1 MNICIPVPV
10 ETNEIHQLK
19 KKIDEILKLGPNI
32 IEFRL
37 DYIKD
42 IESLTLNFLK
52 ELLNLIG
59 VKIPVILTFRKFSE
73 GGKLDIIDKKR
84 FDIINQVIN
93 LSPTYVDIEMDND
106 DEFLQNAIK
115 KASNKN
121 VKIIFSYHNFD
132 KTPDYETVIEIL
144 SKFKAKFDK
153 LTVNL
158 EKSPSNYLI
167 KLIFYAKNFE
177 DNIIPLRICRELG
190 TENQKI
196 ISFCMGELGIL
207 SRIFCLKAGSYLT
220 YGSYKEQTAPGQISI
235 TTIREILKYIS

>member
-73 GGKLDIIDKKR
+73 GGKLDIEDKKR

-106 DEFLQNAIK
+106 DEFLQNAIQ

-132 KTPDYETVIEIL
+132 KTLDYETIIEIL

-177 DNIIPLRICRELG
+177 DNIIPLRICKELG

-220 YGSYKEQTAPGQISI
+220 YGSYKDQTAPGQLSI
-235 TTIREILKYIS
+235 TNIREILKYIS

>member
-10 ETNEIHQLK
+10 VTNEIHQLN

-220 YGSYKEQTAPGQISI
+220 YGSYKEQTAPRQISI
-235 TTIREILKYIS
+235 ITIREILKYIS

>member
-19 KKIDEILKLGPNI
+19 KEIEELLKLRPNI

-42 IESLTLNFLK
+42 IESLTTHFLK
-52 ELLNLIG
+52 ELLTFIG
-59 VKIPVILTFRKFSE
+59 VEIPVIFTFRKFSE
-73 GGKLDIIDKKR
+73 GGKLDIENKKR
-84 FDIINQVIN
+84 YDIINQVIN

-121 VKIIFSYHNFD
+121 VKIIFSYHNFN
-132 KTPDYETVIEIL
+132 KTPDYETVIELL

-177 DNIIPLRICRELG
+177 DNIIPLRICKELG

>member
-19 KKIDEILKLGPNI
+19 KEIEELLKLRPNI

-42 IESLTLNFLK
+42 IESLTTHFLK
-52 ELLNLIG
+52 ELLTFIG
-59 VKIPVILTFRKFSE
+59 VKIPVIFTFRKFSE
-73 GGKLDIIDKKR
+73 GGKLDIENKKR
-84 FDIINQVIN
+84 YDIINQVIN

-106 DEFLQNAIK
+106 DEFLQNAIQ

-235 TTIREILKYIS
+235 TIIREILKYVS

>member
-1 MNICIPVPV
+1 MNICVPIPV
-10 ETNEIHQLK
+10 ETTEINKLK
-19 KKIDEILKLGPNI
+19 EKTEELLKLRPDI

-37 DYIKD
+37 DYIKN

-52 ELLNLIG
+52 ELLTLIG
-59 VKIPVILTFRKFSE
+59 FNIPVIFTFRKFSE
-73 GGKLDIIDKKR
+73 GGKLDIEDKQR
-84 FDIINQVIN
+84 YDIINQVIN

-106 DEFLQNAIK
+106 DEFLQNTIQ

-132 KTPDYETVIEIL
+132 KTPDYETVIELL

-153 LTVNL
+153 FTVNL

-177 DNIIPLRICRELG
+177 DNIIPLRICKELG

-235 TTIREILKYIS
+235 TTIREILKYIP

>member
-19 KKIDEILKLGPNI
+19 KEIEELLKLRPNI

-42 IESLTLNFLK
+42 IESLTTHFLK
-52 ELLNLIG
+52 ELLTFIG
-59 VKIPVILTFRKFSE
+59 VEIPVIFTFRKFSE
-73 GGKLDIIDKKR
+73 GGKLDIENKKR
-84 FDIINQVIN
+84 YDIINQVIN

-121 VKIIFSYHNFD
+121 VKIIFSYHNFN
-132 KTPDYETVIEIL
+132 KTPDYETVIELL

-158 EKSPSNYLI
+158 YKSPSNYLI

-177 DNIIPLRICRELG
+177 DNIIPLRICKELG

-235 TTIREILKYIS
+235 TTIREILKYFS

>member
-73 GGKLDIIDKKR
+73 GGKLDIEDKKR
-84 FDIINQVIN
+84 FDLINQVIN

-235 TTIREILKYIS
+235 ITIREILKYIS

>member
-1 MNICIPVPV
+1 CIPVPV

-19 KKIDEILKLGPNI
+19 KEIEELLKLRPNI

-42 IESLTLNFLK
+42 IESLTTHFLK
-52 ELLNLIG
+52 ELLTFIG
-59 VKIPVILTFRKFSE
+59 VEIPVIFTFRKFSE
-73 GGKLDIIDKKR
+73 GGKLDIENKKR
-84 FDIINQVIN
+84 YDIINQVIN

-121 VKIIFSYHNFD
+121 VKIIFSYHNFN
-132 KTPDYETVIEIL
+132 KTPDYETVIELL

-167 KLIFYAKNFE
+167 KLIFYAQNFE
-177 DNIIPLRICRELG
+177 DNIIPLRICKELG

-235 TTIREILKYIS
+235 TTIREILKYFS

>member
-19 KKIDEILKLGPNI
+19 KEIEELLKLRPNI

-42 IESLTLNFLK
+42 IESLTTHFLK
-52 ELLNLIG
+52 ELLTFIG
-59 VKIPVILTFRKFSE
+59 VEIPVIFTFRKFSE
-73 GGKLDIIDKKR
+73 GGKLDIENKKR
-84 FDIINQVIN
+84 YDIINQVIN

-121 VKIIFSYHNFD
+121 VKIIFSYHNFN
-132 KTPDYETVIEIL
+132 KTPDYETVIELL

-153 LTVNL
+153 LTVKL

-177 DNIIPLRICRELG
+177 DNIIPLRICKELG

>member
-19 KKIDEILKLGPNI
+19 KEIEELLKLRPNI

-42 IESLTLNFLK
+42 IESLTTHFLK
-52 ELLNLIG
+52 ELLTFIG
-59 VKIPVILTFRKFSE
+59 VEIPVIFTFRKFSE
-73 GGKLDIIDKKR
+73 GGKLDIENKKR
-84 FDIINQVIN
+84 YDIINQVIN

-121 VKIIFSYHNFD
+121 VKIIFSYHNFN
-132 KTPDYETVIEIL
+132 KTPDYETVIELL

-158 EKSPSNYLI
+158 YKSPSNYLI

-177 DNIIPLRICRELG
+177 DNIIPLRICKELG

>member
-73 GGKLDIIDKKR
+73 GGKLDIADKKR

-235 TTIREILKYIS
+235 TTIREILKYVS

>member
-19 KKIDEILKLGPNI
+19 KEIEELLKLRPNI

-42 IESLTLNFLK
+42 IESLTTHFLK
-52 ELLNLIG
+52 ELLTFIG
-59 VKIPVILTFRKFSE
+59 VKIPVIFTFRKFSE
-73 GGKLDIIDKKR
+73 GGKLDIENKKR
-84 FDIINQVIN
+84 YDIINQVIN

-106 DEFLQNAIK
+106 DEFLQNAIQ

-132 KTPDYETVIEIL
+132 KTPDYETIIEIL

-158 EKSPSNYLI
+158 DKSPSNYLI

-235 TTIREILKYIS
+235 ITIREILKYIS